1 MTPELTERQ
10 RRILARLVAEFIE
23 QGEPVSSAWLAE
35 HSALGVSPA
44 TVRNVLAR
52 LEEQGLVRQP
62 HTSAGRVPTDSGYRL
77 YVDWLLG
84 ARKRTRPAPDVEAR
98 LRRAGTVGDLLEGV
112 SHELS
117 RASHQI
123 GFAMAPANPAVRLRH
138 IDFVNLDG
146 NRVLVIVVATG
157 GQITHKVIET
167 DEVYDGTALTQAA
180 NYVNREFAGLTL
192 HETRAAI
199 VERMREERML
209 YDALVARALRLAR
222 TGLAEVTAEET
233 LHVQGTSFLLDELLE
248 GPVDWEP
255 LTLDTM
261 RALFRMIEEKHR
273 LVGLLTESID
283 ATGLTVV
290 IGSEHVSPDLQSFS
304 LVASTFQDGPRTG
317 TVGVI
322 GSTRM
327 RYQRAISIVDSVSQ
341 AMTRVLDG
349 Q

>member
-1 MTPELTERQ
+1 
-10 RRILARLVAEFIE
+10 
-23 QGEPVSSAWLAE
+23 
-35 HSALGVSPA
+35 
-44 TVRNVLAR
+44 
-52 LEEQGLVRQP
+52 
-62 HTSAGRVPTDSGYRL
+62 
-77 YVDWLLG
+77 
-84 ARKRTRPAPDVEAR
+84 
-98 LRRAGTVGDLLEGV
+98 
-112 SHELS
+112 
-117 RASHQI
+117 
-123 GFAMAPANPAVRLRH
+123 
-138 IDFVNLDG
+138 
-146 NRVLVIVVATG
+146 
-157 GQITHKVIET
+157 
-167 DEVYDGTALTQAA
+167 
-180 NYVNREFAGLTL
+180 
-192 HETRAAI
+192 
-199 VERMREERML
+199 ML